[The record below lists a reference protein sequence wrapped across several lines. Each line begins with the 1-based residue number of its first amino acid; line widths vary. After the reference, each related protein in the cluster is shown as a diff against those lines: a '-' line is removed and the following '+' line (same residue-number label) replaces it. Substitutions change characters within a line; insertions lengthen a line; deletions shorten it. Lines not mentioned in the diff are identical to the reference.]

1 MNYQRVEPD
10 EKLSLWVDCYW
21 FAESTNMIREK
32 KKIIPDG
39 FPEIIFHYRDPYRIN
54 ISGAWKQQGKNLL
67 AGQIRN
73 FFYLENTGAS
83 GMVGIKFKPAALA
96 QLFELNMADHTDLV
110 VPLPRIISR
119 AFAGILESV
128 NDPLDPLQFAQL
140 LNHELGLIVPVRND
154 ESQKVERAL
163 DLIFERNGNLEVNEL
178 LDQLAIT
185 ERQLQRLFNK
195 YVGLPPKFY
204 CRIIRFSRIFSL
216 MEQHDASWVEIALE
230 SGYYDQSHFIRNFK
244 AFTGEDPSAYLFEE
258 ETLANFFMKRI

>member
-1 MNYQRVEPD
+1 MNYQRIEPD
-10 EKLSLWVDCYW
+10 EKLSPWVDCYW
-21 FAESTNMIREK
+21 FAESTNAIREK

-54 ISGAWKQQGKNLL
+54 ISGAWKKQGKNLF

-73 FFYLENTGAS
+73 FFYLKNTGAS

-96 QLFELNMADHTDLV
+96 HLFELNMAEYTNHV
-110 VPLPRIISR
+110 VPLQQVIGKSFNTAI
-119 AFAGILESV
+119 ESLR
-128 NDPLDPLQFAQL
+128 NSIQPEEFSKLLD
-140 LNHELGLIVPVRND
+140 HELGLIVQPFND
-154 ESQKVERAL
+154 DAQYVERCL
-163 DLIFERNGNLEVNEL
+163 DLIFERKGNVDVREL
-178 LDQLAIT
+178 QDRVAIT

-204 CRIIRFSRIFSL
+204 CRIIRFSHIFGL
-216 MEQHDASWVEIALE
+216 MEQRDASWVEIALE

-258 ETLANFFMKRI
+258 ETLANFFMKRT

>member
-1 MNYQRVEPD
+1 MNYQRIEPD
-10 EKLSLWVDCYW
+10 EKLNPWVDCYW
-21 FAESTNMIREK
+21 FAESTNAIREK

-83 GMVGIKFKPAALA
+83 GMVGIKFKPAVLA
-96 QLFELNMADHTDLV
+96 QLFELNMSDYTNQV
-110 VPLPRIISR
+110 IPLPRITR
-119 AFAGILESV
+119 KAFAGTIESMS
-128 NDPLDPLQFAQL
+128 DPLKPLEFAKL
-140 LNHELGLIVPVRND
+140 LDHELGLIVPLRNG
-154 ESQKVERAL
+154 EAQKIERAL
-163 DLIFERNGNLEVNEL
+163 DLIFECNGNIEVNEL

-216 MEQHDASWVEIALE
+216 MEQNDSSWVEMALE

-258 ETLANFFMKRI
+258 ETLANFFMKRT